1 MIRLSTPKK
10 VALPG
15 GTSFMQEMKEEKN
28 DLLPN
33 VILIE
38 RYKKELRREDR
49 EGMLFKGGRE
59 K

>member
-1 MIRLSTPKK
+1 MEHHSW
-10 VALPG
+10 
-15 GTSFMQEMKEEKN
+15 QEMKEEKN
-28 DLLPN
+28 GLLPN
-33 VILIE
+33 VILIK